1 MSIYAE
7 MASLAEETLQE
18 TETVAFM
25 KLALEQVMACPFS
38 SYFHSYYMITDTQF
52 GVFPLAVV
60 YSQ

>member
-1 MSIYAE
+1 